1 MTNKIVLFLGN
12 ADREGVT
19 AKLKTVGVEYKR
31 KMLDS
36 SLKNWDTILDI
47 FNEYEVTSVIVKMTN
62 STFNIL
68 GGSSYSS
75 RVEMLLENISS
86 KPCLILAHD
95 SLITGKVVDKQQA
108 YSTSVSEFEEDFDQ
122 DYDSYYYDMFTPPPK
137 EVVRTVIDK
146 LANYGLSIIP
156 YEKNVELSVLASSFV
171 DQNESNLIFRIY
183 VPSDRM
189 WAHEAEK
196 LLQLFRDYLHKV
208 SGLSVRHEQYKTNQ
222 GVVYEFHGENS
233 IDNLELANKFDEFS
247 SFMDS
252 CISNPEGATALLE
265 AKSINKIE
273 VMDLIERYRKEARR
287 LHVDIKQEREKKL
300 LTIRHSL
307 ESELAE
313 LVQTSHDWAVIDRLV
328 DSCIPRS
335 TGVSSAL
342 SVDRSTIP
350 QLNNM
355 TLNINPQIIEKVNGV
370 VAQKING
377 NQHLGTEARE
387 LLELIE
393 LYGESNKS
401 ILASSVHE
409 LVDDS
414 ARSENRVFAKHRLKG
429 FLMSIG
435 AKAGDVATGVLQ
447 SFIEGQIGL

>member
-19 AKLKTVGVEYKR
+19 AKLKAVGVEYKR
-31 KMLDS
+31 KMLES
-36 SLKNWDTILDI
+36 SLKNWDTILDL

-62 STFNIL
+62 STFTVL
-68 GGSSYSS
+68 GNASYSS
-75 RVEMLLENISS
+75 KVEMLLENLSS

-95 SLITGKVVDKQQA
+95 SLITGKVVDKHQA
-108 YSTSVSEFEEDFDQ
+108 YSKSISGFEEDYDQ
-122 DYDSYYYDMFTPPPK
+122 DYDYYYEMFTPPPK
-137 EVVRTVIDK
+137 ELVRTVIDK

-156 YEKNVELSVLASSFV
+156 YEKNVELSVLASNFV

-222 GVVYEFHGENS
+222 GVVYEFHGEDS
-233 IDNLELANKFDEFS
+233 IDNLELASKFDEFS

-265 AKSINKIE
+265 AKNINKIE
-273 VMDLIERYRKEARR
+273 VMGLIERYRKEARR
-287 LHVDIKQEREKKL
+287 LHVDIKQERERKL

-307 ESELAE
+307 ESELAD
-313 LVQTSHDWAVIDRLV
+313 LVQTNHDWAVIDRLV

-342 SVDRSTIP
+342 SFDRSAIP
-350 QLNNM
+350 PLNNL
-355 TLNINPQIIEKVNGV
+355 TLNINPQIIETVNGV

-414 ARSENRVFAKHRLKG
+414 ARSEDRISAKHRLKG

-447 SFIEGQIGL
+447 SFIESQIGL

>member
-19 AKLKTVGVEYKR
+19 AKLKAVGVEYKR
-31 KMLDS
+31 KMLES
-36 SLKNWDTILDI
+36 SLKNWDTILDL

-62 STFNIL
+62 STFSVL
-68 GGSSYSS
+68 GNASYSS
-75 RVEMLLENISS
+75 KLEMLLENLSS

-95 SLITGKVVDKQQA
+95 SLITGKVVDKHQA
-108 YSTSVSEFEEDFDQ
+108 YSKRVSGFEEDYDQ
-122 DYDSYYYDMFTPPPK
+122 DYDYYYEMFTPPPK
-137 EVVRTVIDK
+137 ELVRTVIDK

-156 YEKNVELSVLASSFV
+156 YEKNVELSVLASNFV

-222 GVVYEFHGENS
+222 GVVYEFHGEDS
-233 IDNLELANKFDEFS
+233 IDNLELASKFDEFS

-265 AKSINKIE
+265 AKNINKIE
-273 VMDLIERYRKEARR
+273 VMGLIERYRKEARR
-287 LHVDIKQEREKKL
+287 LHVDIKQERERKL

-307 ESELAE
+307 ESELAD
-313 LVQTSHDWAVIDRLV
+313 LVQTNHDWAVIDRLV

-342 SVDRSTIP
+342 SFDRSAIP
-350 QLNNM
+350 PLNNL
-355 TLNINPQIIEKVNGV
+355 TLNINPQIIETVNGV

-414 ARSENRVFAKHRLKG
+414 ARSEDRISAKHRLKG

-447 SFIEGQIGL
+447 SFIESQIGL

>member
-12 ADREGVT
+12 AAREGVT
-19 AKLKTVGVEYKR
+19 AKLKAVGVEYKR
-31 KMLDS
+31 KMLES
-36 SLKNWDTILDI
+36 SLKNWDTILDL

-62 STFNIL
+62 STFTVL
-68 GGSSYSS
+68 GNASYSS
-75 RVEMLLENISS
+75 KVEMLLENISS

-95 SLITGKVVDKQQA
+95 SLITGKVVDKHQA
-108 YSTSVSEFEEDFDQ
+108 YSKSVSGFEEDYDQ
-122 DYDSYYYDMFTPPPK
+122 DYDYYYEMFTPPPK
-137 EVVRTVIDK
+137 ELVRTVIDK

-156 YEKNVELSVLASSFV
+156 YEKNVELSVLASNFV

-196 LLQLFRDYLHKV
+196 FLQLFRDYLHKV

-222 GVVYEFHGENS
+222 GVVYEFHGEDS
-233 IDNLELANKFDEFS
+233 IDNLELASKFDEFS

-273 VMDLIERYRKEARR
+273 VMGLIERYRKEARR
-287 LHVDIKQEREKKL
+287 LHVDIKQERERKL

-307 ESELAE
+307 ESELAD
-313 LVQTSHDWAVIDRLV
+313 LVQTNHDWAVIDRLV

-342 SVDRSTIP
+342 SFDRSTIP
-350 QLNNM
+350 PLNNM
-355 TLNINPQIIEKVNGV
+355 TLNINPQIIETVNGV

-414 ARSENRVFAKHRLKG
+414 ARSEDRICAKHRLKG

-447 SFIEGQIGL
+447 SFIESQIGL